1 MKFFTIRIANTN
13 IGIRA
18 EFHRSYRLLQDFV
31 VDEEPDFTVQ
41 CSVEDFDREAAE
53 VEATYQIDAPTDV
66 HLEVSA
72 LLRKISEHL
81 LSNHIFLI
89 HGAAIALDG
98 QAYLFAAPSGVGKT
112 THILKWLDHCPD
124 AFVVNGDKPFILVPT
139 DKGQP
144 LVCGSPW
151 SGKENMYTNTTVPL
165 KSIILME
172 RSEDNHMEQI
182 SFAEAFPSLFQ
193 QVYRPDEPEKMQ
205 MTLHLL
211 QTLTPSVSFWRF
223 QCNNFKEECFQ
234 VAYSALHGSS
244 S

>member
-1 MKFFTIRIANTN
+1 MFT
-13 IGIRA
+13 
-18 EFHRSYRLLQDFV
+18 
-31 VDEEPDFTVQ
+31 
-41 CSVEDFDREAAE
+41 
-53 VEATYQIDAPTDV
+53 
-66 HLEVSA
+66 
-72 LLRKISEHL
+72 
-81 LSNHIFLI
+81 
-89 HGAAIALDG
+89 
-98 QAYLFAAPSGVGKT
+98 APSGVGKT

-124 AFVVNGDKPFILVPT
+124 AFVVNGDKPFILVPP

-144 LVCGSPW
+144 LVFGSPW

-172 RSEDNHMEQI
+172 RSEDNHIEQI

-211 QTLTPSVSFWRF
+211 QALTPSVSFWRF